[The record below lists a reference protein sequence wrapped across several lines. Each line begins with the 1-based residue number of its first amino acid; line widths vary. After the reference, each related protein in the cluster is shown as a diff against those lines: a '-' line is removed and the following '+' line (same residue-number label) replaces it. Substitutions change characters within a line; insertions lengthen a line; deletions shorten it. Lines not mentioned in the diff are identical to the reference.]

1 MLLLCQALQW
11 YHTLFIFPQLIS
23 DSTSC
28 LVGWQAMPSI
38 SSLWPRSL
46 WSSFKFD
53 FWEKSLYML
62 LTPQTNID
70 YMHVHNLKIDF
81 YTIPYNYSR
90 YNYINFRRKTIFAE
104 FNQQKL
110 RTFILSKYTYYY
122 GIIHVRDRFWMR
134 NSNSRENRGFH
145 LRLSTFHAA
154 TNKNTAP
161 TLLSHNTHAPTFHTL
176 TIPSIPPVTNLDPS
190 WLKHTTFWYDSFS
203 PKSLRT
209 EPTVFT
215 NSLPLVDN
223 STILEVFPPEAGP
236 FRYSM
241 KIETFI

>member
-1 MLLLCQALQW
+1 MPISLVRSWLNIAYPADSSTIWCIHSIHCELHAL
-11 YHTLFIFPQLIS
+11 F
-23 DSTSC
+23 
-28 LVGWQAMPSI
+28 
-38 SSLWPRSL
+38 
-46 WSSFKFD
+46 
-53 FWEKSLYML
+53 SLYAL
-62 LTPQTNID
+62 D
-70 YMHVHNLKIDF
+70 
-81 YTIPYNYSR
+81 
-90 YNYINFRRKTIFAE
+90 
-104 FNQQKL
+104 
-110 RTFILSKYTYYY
+110 
-122 GIIHVRDRFWMR
+122 GIIHVRDRPEW
-134 NSNSRENRGFH
+134 ENRGFH
-145 LRLSTFHAA
+145 LFHAV
-154 TNKNTAP
+154 TNKNTAR
-161 TLLSHNTHAPTFHTL
+161 TLLSHTTHAPTFHTL